1 MRAIVGKTQET
12 PSDSHPGN
20 PPRPV
25 VRYTF
30 DPLAA
35 AGRRDLHPGAGPWPR
50 ARNDWPMS
58 FDWFNTVVVPV
69 AQFIGTVGG
78 LLFVW
83 WQVRQIPEVNAYGL
97 LRDEV

>member
-1 MRAIVGKTQET
+1 
-12 PSDSHPGN
+12 
-20 PPRPV
+20 
-25 VRYTF
+25 
-30 DPLAA
+30 
-35 AGRRDLHPGAGPWPR
+35 
-50 ARNDWPMS
+50 MS